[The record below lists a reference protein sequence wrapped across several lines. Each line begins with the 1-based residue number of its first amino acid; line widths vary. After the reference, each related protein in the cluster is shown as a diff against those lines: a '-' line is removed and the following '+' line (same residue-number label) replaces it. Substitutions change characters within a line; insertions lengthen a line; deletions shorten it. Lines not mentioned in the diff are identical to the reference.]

1 VNSFTDDSPPIPENL
16 DADGLPPA
24 QKGKNDMRFLY
35 VLLAIIQ
42 FSFAFHAV
50 RTGRGGMW
58 VTIIIVFPVVG
69 CLAYYFMEVFPQSRE
84 HRAVR
89 KQVRD
94 IAKALNPDGELKRR
108 TEEASQNA
116 SVDNRAKL
124 ADECLERG
132 MFDEAIRLYE
142 GCLEGPYAND
152 PAILFSC
159 ARARFYNGEA
169 RQAEEILA
177 RIVRSHPQYRAD
189 EVQLLHA
196 RALQDLG
203 ETQRALDAF
212 AQLKDR
218 YVGFEAKYRYALLL
232 ESVGRGREAQE
243 LYGFIVANA
252 RRSAL
257 ESEQQWVKSA
267 RRAQEKVAA

>member
-1 VNSFTDDSPPIPENL
+1 
-16 DADGLPPA
+16 
-24 QKGKNDMRFLY
+24 MRFLY

-50 RTGRGGMW
+50 KTGRGGMW
-58 VTIIIVFPVVG
+58 VTIIIVFPVIG

-84 HRAVR
+84 HLKVR
-89 KQVRD
+89 KYVRD
-94 IAKALNPDGELKRR
+94 IAKAMNPDGELKRR
-108 TEEASQNA
+108 TEEAATSA
-116 SVDNRAKL
+116 SVDNRVKL

-142 GCLEGPYAND
+142 GCLEGPFAND
-152 PAILFSC
+152 PGILFSS

-177 RIVRSHPQYRAD
+177 RLHHSHPKFRPE

-196 RALQDLG
+196 RALEPLG
-203 ETQRALDAF
+203 ETQRALS
-212 AQLKDR
+212 LYEVLRDR
-218 YVGFEAKYRYALLL
+218 YVGFEAKYRHGMLLQ
-232 ESVGRGREAQE
+232 SVGRAKEAQE
-243 LYGFIVANA
+243 LFAFIVAKA

-257 ESEQQWVKSA
+257 ESEQQWVKLA
-267 RRAQEKVAA
+267 WQEQQKAAA